1 MSNTPVKDNYIE
13 TLKKI
18 HKYNKKIINYLET
31 ESVHKKSP
39 LQILRNIKKFYQKE
53 IPNSVIISFYEDP
66 KSFFANYK
74 TLLLNTSLFDISG
87 HSIFVHYFN
96 VLNNNNTNPNNNN
109 YYENYFSAFIGDF
122 REYLYIQDD
131 ILDTP
136 LHKLV
141 KQRNKKLF
149 LKIFK
154 KLFDLGF
161 EDLLYIKNE
170 KNEDCFNIMINYILN
185 NKRKILNEFELYSNF
200 LKITNIKIQEL
211 PKEKQLEI
219 KLFLS
224 KVFIDENNYQ
234 KINIVETIEKLNNL
248 LKSLENEN
256 IKDIFTFLF
265 EPISDINHLNLIYD
279 KCTKIEEFNK
289 LFDFI
294 INLSNIEI
302 NNYYN
307 NKSDLHSICIMHH
320 INHVM
325 KNMGNNPK
333 LKGENDINY
342 GFKLLSEVINLL
354 LEKNKSEHVLNLIYE
369 KKIWKTPYEN
379 SIYNNKG
386 IISNLM
392 NNYAI
397 NLNKKIDIYQT
408 YLIKYNQKN
417 LEFIESKSTDKE
429 YLLLNLIINKD
440 NIINNTQ
447 NNFELE
453 KFKKI
458 FDDFYFVGLIYLELY
473 ILSEKYKTFTQ
484 EYSIKQFN
492 EFLIKNNSD
501 LFSQYKILYGL
512 TNDKLNILIDFIIK
526 HEKKYVEEFGND
538 LIQGS
543 DNYNDIIGKNTNLFD
558 IWYSKFIITEPNI
571 LKSFLID
578 IDLNKP
584 KFEKINS
591 PLLKEKS
598 KKLTTYYNKKIIL
611 TFLRLLLLLKYNLEE
626 IANNPSIVTLF
637 GNDIGNNYL
646 INHKNDIK
654 NSLASMENDAIISL
668 VKNCKE
674 NPDAFILF
682 LDEKKIVDEIYLK
695 EIKYSINS
703 LMKISDDTKALITI
717 SNKDEIENFYDY
729 IDINIEKVNNLY
741 KFLSHLKK
749 QKTSLTICSK
759 NNLVFFQ
766 SLFYLI
772 VKYYNYSST
781 SRETRNINLQKE
793 IDLFF
798 DEINEFLTIYHKE
811 KYESNEIFLS
821 SLFKIIS
828 NNFYNFSFWEKTF
841 LPHIS
846 IIKQKILNNNY
857 IDFSHIEKAINTNI
871 FFFCYLLM
879 NGEGEIKKEEDIE
892 YIEYIDFSNCDK
904 YIIKFFFEYF
914 LALIN
919 PNLSKK
925 YYNIYLLLNSF
936 IKMNNPIN
944 KRIEANDSLFKYIC
958 NEKYYI
964 NNFGYVLLYI
974 FLKKKYPN
982 YNNFLLFYFYRI
994 LAEKEPKII
1003 YWLLIKIFD
1012 PKSNIKNIEQ
1022 NLFLIKNEEIP
1033 KQFYEKMK
1041 FVIKGKN
1048 VDYLIANELFKIFM
1062 NNYLINL
1069 EYNKDSFVRLYIEK
1083 YAIDEKNINIIKN
1096 IVLNDSFY
1104 NNNEIIIKYMK
1115 NFSPY
1120 EILISEKKDEN
1131 LINKKIKILE
1141 SLIQNISKENT
1152 LNISLNNEWQNNI
1165 ESNWF
1170 FGLYNLLKYLKKSN
1184 KNLFALMNKNIG
1196 IIFDTIITLCN
1207 FRKCLLYQK
1216 IKNESQDKIDFVLN
1230 EIHEILYA
1238 FISSQHFKFILS
1250 QKFEDENQNE
1260 KIKTIIEKNVYDL
1273 FKYYTKIFYEE
1284 MLNIKTNRVKLNSN
1298 FDQFQSI
1305 LGNILSTDINELVSL
1320 KHLNQIIIYLFHK
1333 DTDKFYTLL
1342 NILKNEFCNANE
1354 LYINNLMISL
1364 MKKNA
1369 EKFFK
1374 NLPKIKTFI
1383 KVGDDWYNQKGQLEV
1398 IIAHILN
1405 NSIPAIYSKLD
1416 FVINSSVFN
1425 SIDRLYNLLS
1435 KIKNK
1440 EASLFIL
1447 NTIEN
1452 KFNKKN
1458 NVEKLLDIMER
1469 VIYNEY
1475 IISHLFNSLNENDK
1489 KELIKSGKYINSII
1503 KSLFKFSEING
1514 YLFLKNIFS
1523 LISQYSP
1530 KFDFKSLIL
1539 PPSQEPYKNMVEI
1552 NQIINPILPLEN
1564 SENEDITD
1572 ETDKK
1577 MIYLLYYALRHR
1589 MRNNYEF
1596 IAILMEYIE
1605 LNDSGQFL
1613 IEELVGNI
1621 DNLLFKENN
1630 EIKHLEFFLN
1640 GINDKNI
1647 KELGNKLYSFIAF
1660 IDSIIKEKQII
1671 NNFTDIEKYICVNY
1685 IKIFLLEIFPNDLEI
1700 FFENDK
1706 ETNDYTEIQNKK
1718 NNKNMTLCN
1727 NEDKLLSIL
1736 TLYQIKGNQLL
1747 DIKNT
1752 FPTFYSKIETFI
1764 NNKCKALNINA
1775 ISLKKES
1782 DINKFNKIKNIFLND
1797 NNFFILW
1804 RYPFNLCPNFMKLI
1818 KVKKSPNVNDEYI
1831 LANEFSIETLVD
1843 KLLKG
1848 IDVKPIYMTNDT
1860 DLFMSCSYEMRYKP
1874 IIDSLNDFK
1883 KSSLYIINLKG
1894 KSNNKANDIKIVEV
1908 YILYLE
1914 YILGICKYITEKYN
1928 NNNNS
1933 NYKVNLFLEKL
1944 SKSDEDKLNLIKNS
1958 IEIKEISLAILK
1970 KYEQENPNLSEL
1982 YNALKLWMID
1992 YLNKNASM
2000 KILDKLSKEPL
2011 NILSYFKYLELS
2023 CFIIYHFIETFEKY
2037 KQKKQWQYPEEIIYE
2052 KYYMYKK
2059 NIPKKEMNEKY
2070 NKIGNILEELF
2081 KYENPNLKVLRD
2093 VIRYLNDKGG
2103 KFPLYYY
2110 FNEEKEIFIEIF
2122 TDEFPY
2128 KYEKENFVFD
2138 YINNYLTETNF
2149 DINKNTIDID
2159 KDKLAQNKIKNK
2171 LYIKLVNLVYSS
2183 GIDINKK
2190 NINYFLN
2197 LFEPVYNK
2205 YNNYLNS
2212 FFTNIVNTKIYK
2224 SYFDFENEIINEFK
2238 NNFILNIFP
2247 SVKFSQDLYIFLNN
2261 FSCFQKNINIGQD
2274 IFVDFSELIKSIN
2287 DTKYHSN
2294 EKLDKKFKINAINY
2308 IINTNS
2314 NINYFIKYLY
2324 SIIYDKINKSET
2336 ANKNIKE
2343 FFTIKIQQGN
2353 KKLDIYDAKKILYS
2367 IPIENSFKT
2376 KDKNFLSGKSKFYYS
2391 IVTKNIFKRKKV
2403 PIVSY
2408 SGYIP
2413 LKLNSCSKRIED
2425 DINHAFLNNTMTLD
2439 KNAFMKNINPKK
2451 KKKGKE
2457 YINVYE
2463 LMYAV
2468 KSVEN
2473 NVIVLEK
2480 NDVGKILKN
2489 YSENDEVFLEFINA
2503 SFSERKNEKFFIDW
2517 DKIKFNWKYN

>member
-185 NKRKILNEFELYSNF
+185 NKSKILNEFELYSNF

-234 KINIVETIEKLNNL
+234 KINVVETIQKLNNL

-879 NGEGEIKKEEDIE
+879 NGKGQIEKVEDMEFIKS
-892 YIEYIDFSNCDK
+892 IDFSNSDK

-914 LALIN
+914 LTSIN

-925 YYNIYLLLNSF
+925 YYNIYILLNSF
-936 IKMNNPIN
+936 INKNNPI
-944 KRIEANDSLFKYIC
+944 KKAIYAKPSLLKYIC
-958 NEKYYI
+958 QENYYI
-964 NNFGYVLLYI
+964 NNFGYVMLYI
-974 FLKKKYPN
+974 FLKKRYPN
-982 YNNFLLFYFYRI
+982 YNPFLLFYFYRI
-994 LAEKEPKII
+994 LAEKDPKII
-1003 YWLLIKIFD
+1003 YSLLIKIFD
-1012 PKSNIKNIEQ
+1012 SKSNNKNIEQ

-1033 KQFYEKMK
+1033 KLFYEKMK
-1041 FVIKGKN
+1041 FLIKGKN
-1048 VDYLIANELFKIFM
+1048 IENSIPNEFFNLFM
-1062 NNYLINL
+1062 NNYLIDL
-1069 EYNKDSFVRLYIEK
+1069 EYNNDSFVKLYIEK
-1083 YAIDEKNINIIKN
+1083 YAFEENNKFIIKN
-1096 IVLNDSFY
+1096 IVLNCPFF
-1104 NNNEIIIKYMK
+1104 NNKEIINIYIK
-1115 NFSPY
+1115 NFSLY
-1120 EILISEKKDEN
+1120 EILISEKKDEKR
-1131 LINKKIKILE
+1131 INKKIKILE
-1141 SLIQNISKENT
+1141 SILQNISEENT
-1152 LNISLNNEWQNNI
+1152 LNITFNNGWQNNI

-1170 FGLYNLLKYLKKSN
+1170 FGLYNLLKYLKKN
-1184 KNLFALMNKNIG
+1184 NINLFSLMKKNIA
-1196 IIFDTIITLCN
+1196 IIYDTIITLCN

-1230 EIHEILYA
+1230 EIHQILYA
-1238 FISSQHFKFILS
+1238 FISSQNFKFIFSKNL
-1250 QKFEDENQNE
+1250 EDETQNE
-1260 KIKTIIEKNVYDL
+1260 KIIRENIYDL
-1273 FKYYTKIFYEE
+1273 VKYYIRTFYEE
-1284 MLNIKTNRVKLNSN
+1284 LINIKTNKVKLDSN
-1298 FDQFQSI
+1298 FEQLQAI
-1305 LGNILSTDINELVSL
+1305 LGNILSTYINDLVSL
-1320 KHLNQIIIYLFHK
+1320 NHFNSILINLFQK

-1342 NILKNEFCNANE
+1342 NILKNKFNSAKEQ
-1354 LYINNLMISL
+1354 YINNLMISL
-1364 MKKNA
+1364 LKKNV

-1374 NLPKIKTFI
+1374 NLTKIKTFI
-1383 KVGDDWYNQKGQLEV
+1383 KVDNDWFNQKGQLEV

-1425 SIDRLYNLLS
+1425 SIDKLYNLLL

-1452 KFNKKN
+1452 KYNKKN
-1458 NVEKLLDIMER
+1458 NVEKLIDIMDR
-1469 VIYNEY
+1469 VINNEH
-1475 IISHLFNSLNENDK
+1475 IISHIFNSLNENDK
-1489 KELIKSGKYINSII
+1489 KELIKSNKYINNII
-1503 KSLFKFSEING
+1503 KSLFKYSEING
-1514 YLFLKNIFS
+1514 YLFLKNILS

-1539 PPSQEPYKNMVEI
+1539 PPPQEPYKNMVDI
-1552 NQIINPILPLEN
+1552 NQIMNPIEPLEN
-1564 SENEDITD
+1564 SGEEDILD
-1572 ETDKK
+1572 EQEKK
-1577 MIYLLYYALRHR
+1577 MIYLLYYALNNR
-1589 MRNNYEF
+1589 MVNNYES
-1596 IAILMEYIE
+1596 IAVLMEFVQ
-1605 LNDSGQFL
+1605 LNDCVQFL
-1613 IEELVGNI
+1613 IEELIGNI
-1621 DNLLFKENN
+1621 DNLLLNKKKQM
-1630 EIKHLEFFLN
+1630 KHLEFF
-1640 GINDKNI
+1640 INAINNNNI
-1647 KELGNKLYSFIAF
+1647 KQLGNKFYSFITF
-1660 IDSIIKEKQII
+1660 IDSIIKGKSNI
-1671 NNFTDIEKYICVNY
+1671 NNFTNIEKYICVNY
-1685 IKIFLLEIFPNDLEI
+1685 IKIFLLEIFPKDLEI

-1706 ETNDYTEIQNKK
+1706 ETYDYTEIKK
-1718 NNKNMTLCN
+1718 EFNYRNMTLCSDEN
-1727 NEDKLLSIL
+1727 KLLSIL
-1736 TLYQIKGNQLL
+1736 SLYQIKGSQIL

-1764 NNKCKALNINA
+1764 NNKCKSLNIN
-1775 ISLKKES
+1775 SLLITKES
-1782 DINKFNKIKNIFLND
+1782 DINKFNKFKNILLNE

-1804 RYPFNLCPNFMKLI
+1804 RYPFNLFQNFMKLI
-1818 KVKKSPNVNDEYI
+1818 KVKKSQSVNNEYI
-1831 LANEFSIETLVD
+1831 LANEFSIETLID

-1848 IDVKPIYMTNDT
+1848 IDIKPIYMTNDN

-1874 IIDSLNDFK
+1874 IIDSLTDFK
-1883 KSSLYIINLKG
+1883 KSSLYIINLTEP
-1894 KSNNKANDIKIVEV
+1894 SNNKKKDIKIVGM
-1908 YILYLE
+1908 YMLYLE

-1928 NNNNS
+1928 INS

-1944 SKSDEDKLNLIKNS
+1944 SKSDENKLNAIKNT
-1958 IEIKEISLAILK
+1958 IEIKDISLALLE
-1970 KYEQENPNLSEL
+1970 KYVQSNPNLSEL
-1982 YNALKLWMID
+1982 YNALKLWITD
-1992 YLNKNASM
+1992 YLNKNESM
-2000 KILDKLSKEPL
+2000 KVLNKLSKEPI
-2011 NILSYFKYLELS
+2011 NILSYFKYLEFA
-2023 CFIIYHFIETFEKY
+2023 CFIIYHFIEIFEKY
-2037 KQKKQWQYPEEIIYE
+2037 KQKKEKHNWEIINYE

-2059 NIPKKEMNEKY
+2059 IAPKEEMNEKY
-2070 NKIGNILEELF
+2070 NRIGNIIKELF
-2081 KYENPNLKVLRD
+2081 NNPNIKKYEDFIWN
-2093 VIRYLNDKGG
+2093 LNDRFG

-2110 FNEEKEIFIEIF
+2110 FNEEKETFIEIF

-2128 KYEKENFVFD
+2128 KYEKENFVVG
-2138 YINNYLTETNF
+2138 YIDNYLTETKL
-2149 DINKNTIDID
+2149 DIKID
-2159 KDKLAQNKIKNK
+2159 KDKLDDNIMKNE
-2171 LYIKLVNLVYSS
+2171 LYIKLVNLVHSF
-2183 GIDINKK
+2183 GIKINKK

-2205 YNNYLNS
+2205 YNNYLES
-2212 FFTNIVNTKIYK
+2212 FFTNITNTKIYK
-2224 SYFDFENEIINEFK
+2224 SYIDFENELINEFK
-2238 NNFILNIFP
+2238 NNFSLNIFP
-2247 SVKFSQDLYIFLNN
+2247 SLKFSQDLYIFLNN
-2261 FSCFQKNINIGQD
+2261 FKFFKNNINIGQD

-2287 DTKYHSN
+2287 DTKYHQN

-2308 IINTNS
+2308 IINGNS
-2314 NINYFIKYLY
+2314 NISYFIKHLY
-2324 SIIYDKINKSET
+2324 SIIYEKINKSDFCSFKKR
-2336 ANKNIKE
+2336 NKNIKE
-2343 FFTIKIQQGN
+2343 FFTIKIQQGGR
-2353 KKLDIYDAKKILYS
+2353 KFDINDAKKILY
-2367 IPIENSFKT
+2367 IFPPEENNNPQLKN
-2376 KDKNFLSGKSKFYYS
+2376 KDKIFVNGKSKFYYS
-2391 IVTKNIFKRKKV
+2391 IVTKNIFKRKNI
-2403 PIVSY
+2403 PIPDY
-2408 SGYIP
+2408 SGHIP
-2413 LKLNSCSKRIED
+2413 LKLKRCSKSIEF
-2425 DINHAFLNNTMTLD
+2425 DISHAFLNNTMTLD
-2439 KNAFMKNINPKK
+2439 KNMFIKLDKKTKK
-2451 KKKGKE
+2451 KKKGKK
-2457 YINVYE
+2457 YINVFE
-2463 LMYAV
+2463 FMYSV

-2473 NVIVLEK
+2473 NTMVLEK

-2489 YSENDEVFLEFINA
+2489 YSDNDETFFEFINNA
-2503 SFSERKNEKFFIDW
+2503 FSDRKNEKFLIDW
-2517 DKIKFNWKYN
+2517 DRIKFNWKYN